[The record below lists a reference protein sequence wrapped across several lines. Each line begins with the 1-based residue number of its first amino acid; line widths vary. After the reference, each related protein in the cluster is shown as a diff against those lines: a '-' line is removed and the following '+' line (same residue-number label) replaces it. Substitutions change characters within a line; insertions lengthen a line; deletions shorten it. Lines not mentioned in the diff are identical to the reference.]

1 MVRSSNVISR
11 EIRPGS
17 GQVAPVEPA
26 PPKGPTDIG
35 GLNLPEVGSQSLHS
49 SDETG
54 EQKTVERRE
63 VGRLMRDEEIGKESR
78 NRKRTDPDHS
88 GLRVYTGPRDAEH
101 CSVGLPSGLDRTH
114 VGDTPQWSERRQ
126 MAHAD

>member
-1 MVRSSNVISR
+1 MVGVGMVRSSKEISR

-49 SDETG
+49 SNETG

-63 VGRLMRDEEIGKESR
+63 VGRLMRDGEIGNSTRITVAFRSR
-78 NRKRTDPDHS
+78 PIQETLRNAQWTYPQIWTERMLATLHS
-88 GLRVYTGPRDAEH
+88 GVKG
-101 CSVGLPSGLDRTH
+101 
-114 VGDTPQWSERRQ
+114 
-126 MAHAD
+126 